1 MARFG
6 RITDMAKRA
15 TPDEFR
21 RGETVKTLDAL
32 PGVPQG
38 TRGRVNLVDGFA
50 WTRYRVLFDNG
61 VDVGS
66 LDGSALARP
75 RDYEDALARREAAA
89 AATEVAASDQGDTD
103 EAAAA
108 GGGDKT
114 VNGVVV
120 PALLLD
126 RSKRARERLSAA

>member
-1 MARFG
+1 
-6 RITDMAKRA
+6 MAKRA
-15 TPDEFR
+15 APDVFK
-21 RGETVKTLDAL
+21 RGETVKTLDPL

-38 TRGRVNLVDGFA
+38 EKGRVYLVDGLV

-61 VDVGS
+61 VDIGS
-66 LDGSALARP
+66 IDGSALARP
-75 RDYEDALARREAAA
+75 DDYDAALERRAEAAQAAEAVASDNGDDSGAAA
-89 AATEVAASDQGDTD
+89 AG
-103 EAAAA
+103 

-126 RSKRARERLSAA
+126 RSKRARERLPAA

>member
-1 MARFG
+1 MARKV
-6 RITDMAKRA
+6 A
-15 TPDEFR
+15 PHEFR
-21 RGETVKTLDAL
+21 RGETVKTLDPL

-38 TRGRVNLVDGFA
+38 TQGRVYLVDGFS
-50 WTRYRVLFDNG
+50 WTRYRVLFANG

-75 RDYEDALARREAAA
+75 RDYQPALDRRETAAQA
-89 AATEVAASDQGDTD
+89 VETADVAA
-103 EAAAA
+103 EAGGEEAGG

-126 RSKRARERLSAA
+126 RSKRARERLASASAA

>member
-1 MARFG
+1 
-6 RITDMAKRA
+6 MAKRSA
-15 TPDEFR
+15 PDEFR
-21 RGETVKTLDAL
+21 RNEKVRTLDPL
-32 PGVPQG
+32 PGVPAG
-38 TRGRVNLVDGFA
+38 TQGRVYLVDGFA

-66 LDGSALARP
+66 LDGTSLARP
-75 RDYEDALARREAAA
+75 KDYEAALARREAAA
-89 AATEVAASDQGDTD
+89 AAQEAATTAASDGDGD
-103 EAAAA
+103 AAAA
-108 GGGDKT
+108 AGGDKT

>member
-1 MARFG
+1 
-6 RITDMAKRA
+6 MAKRLP
-15 TPDEFR
+15 PDEFKR
-21 RGETVKTLDAL
+21 NESVKTLDAL

-38 TRGRVNLVDGFA
+38 TTGRVNLVDGFA

-66 LDGSALARP
+66 LDGSSLARR
-75 RDYEDALARREAAA
+75 RDYEAALERRARAEVAE
-89 AATEVAASDQGDTD
+89 EVAAGAAGSGDGD
-103 EAAAA
+103 AEAA
-108 GGGDKT
+108 GGGGDKA

-126 RSKRARERLSAA
+126 RSKRARERLSAG

>member
-1 MARFG
+1 
-6 RITDMAKRA
+6 MAKRA
-15 TPDEFR
+15 APDVFK
-21 RGETVKTLDAL
+21 RGETVKTLDPL

-38 TRGRVNLVDGFA
+38 EKGRVYLVDGLV

-61 VDVGS
+61 VDIGS
-66 LDGSALARP
+66 IDGSALARP
-75 RDYEDALARREAAA
+75 DDYDAALERRAEAAQAAEAVVCDNGDDGGAAA
-89 AATEVAASDQGDTD
+89 AG
-103 EAAAA
+103 

>member
-1 MARFG
+1 
-6 RITDMAKRA
+6 MAKRVA
-15 TPDEFR
+15 PHEFR
-21 RGETVKTLDAL
+21 RGETVRTLDAL
-32 PGVPQG
+32 PGVPPG
-38 TRGRVNLVDGFA
+38 TAGRVYLVDGFA

-66 LDGSALARP
+66 LDGTS
-75 RDYEDALARREAAA
+75 LARRKDYEAALQRREQAAVAAEAAA
-89 AATEVAASDQGDTD
+89 SDTGGDGET
-103 EAAAA
+103 AAAD

-126 RSKRARERLSAA
+126 RSKRARERLTAA

>member
-1 MARFG
+1 
-6 RITDMAKRA
+6 MAKRA
-15 TPDEFR
+15 APDVFK
-21 RGETVKTLDAL
+21 RGETVKTLDPL

-38 TRGRVNLVDGFA
+38 EKGRVYLVDGLV

-61 VDVGS
+61 VDIGS
-66 LDGSALARP
+66 IDGSALARP
-75 RDYEDALARREAAA
+75 DDYEDALERRVQAAQAAEVATSDTGGDGEAAA
-89 AATEVAASDQGDTD
+89 AG
-103 EAAAA
+103 

>member
-1 MARFG
+1 MAGFG
-6 RITDMAKRA
+6 RGEASA
-15 TPDEFR
+15 PDEFKR
-21 RGETVKTLDAL
+21 DETVKTLDAL
-32 PGVPQG
+32 PGVPKG
-38 TRGRVNLVDGFA
+38 TGGRVYLVDGFA

-61 VDVGS
+61 IDVGS
-66 LDGSALARP
+66 IDGSALARP
-75 RDYEDALARREAAA
+75 HDYEAALERRVQAAVQAEGLRTATTA
-89 AATEVAASDQGDTD
+89 ADEGAAEGG
-103 EAAAA
+103 

>member
-1 MARFG
+1 
-6 RITDMAKRA
+6 MAKRA
-15 TPDEFR
+15 APHEFR
-21 RGETVKTLDAL
+21 RGETVKTLDPL

-38 TRGRVNLVDGFA
+38 TQGSVYLVDGFA
-50 WTRYRVLFDNG
+50 WTRYRVLFANG
-61 VDVGS
+61 ADVGS
-66 LDGSALARP
+66 LDGTALARP
-75 RDYEDALARREAAA
+75 KDFEAALERRAKAAEAAEAAA
-89 AATEVAASDQGDTD
+89 QETEVA
-103 EAAAA
+103 EAAAEG